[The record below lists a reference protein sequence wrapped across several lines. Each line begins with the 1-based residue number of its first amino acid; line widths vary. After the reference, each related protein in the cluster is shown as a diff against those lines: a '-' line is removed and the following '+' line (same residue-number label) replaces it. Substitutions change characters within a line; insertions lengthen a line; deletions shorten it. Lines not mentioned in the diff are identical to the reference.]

1 MRDTNKMKPKIIVT
15 RDIPHEVESKLK
27 EYFQVSFNRED
38 KVFGKDILR
47 KAMENADGILCTVT
61 DNITDDLLTLPK
73 KKVKIIANIGV
84 GVDHIDLQSAKK
96 NNVIITNTPDVLTEA
111 TVDLAT
117 LLLLSVT
124 RNAFLVESM
133 LRQGKWKGFSLTENL
148 GVDVRGKIMGI
159 VGMGRIGKAF
169 AKRANEVFG
178 MKVLYYNRSP
188 VKDLTFEASVRFD
201 LDALLEESD
210 VISLHL
216 SSDEGNRNFI
226 SLSRMKKIRPSSFLI
241 NTSRGDVIDQIA
253 LIDLLEKNKLAGAG
267 LDVFLN
273 EPNVPLR
280 LRQLSN
286 VTLYPHIGSA
296 THETRTKMGMLAV
309 ENLIA
314 FFNKKQVINQL

>member
-1 MRDTNKMKPKIIVT
+1 MKPKIIVT
-15 RDIPHEVESKLK
+15 RDIPDEVESKLK
-27 EYFQVSFNRED
+27 EHFQVSFNRED
-38 KVFGKDILR
+38 KVFSNDILR
-47 KAMENADGILCTVT
+47 KAMENADGIVCTVT
-61 DNITDDLLTLPK
+61 DSITDNLFTLPK

-84 GVDHIDLQSAKK
+84 GVDHIDLQSAKE
-96 NNVIITNTPDVLTEA
+96 NNVIITNTPEVLTEA
-111 TVDLAT
+111 TVDVAT

-124 RNAFLVESM
+124 RNAFLVEKM
-133 LRQGKWKGFSLTENL
+133 LRQGEWKGFSLTENL
-148 GVDVRGKIMGI
+148 GVDVRGKILGI

-169 AKRANEVFG
+169 AKRAHEVFG

-188 VKDLTFEASVRFD
+188 VKNLTFEASVRFD
-201 LDALLEESD
+201 LEALLEESD

-216 SSDEGNRNFI
+216 SSDEGNKNFI
-226 SLSRMKKIRPSSFLI
+226 SKSKMKKIRPSSFLI

-253 LIDLLEKNKLAGAG
+253 LVDLLEKKKLAGAG
-267 LDVFLN
+267 LDVFIN
-273 EPNVPLR
+273 EPNVPLK

-314 FFNKKQVINQL
+314 FFNEKSVINQL

>member
-1 MRDTNKMKPKIIVT
+1 MKPKIIVT
-15 RDIPHEVESKLK
+15 RNIPVEVESKLK

-38 KVFGKDILR
+38 KVFSKDTLR
-47 KAMENADGILCTVT
+47 KAMENADGIVCTVT
-61 DNITDDLLTLPK
+61 DNITNDLLSTTN

-84 GVDHIDLQSAKK
+84 GVDHIDLQSARE

-111 TVDLAT
+111 TVDVAT

-124 RNAFLVESM
+124 RNAFLVEKM
-133 LRQGKWKGFSLTENL
+133 LRQGEWKGFSLTENL
-148 GVDVRGKIMGI
+148 GVDVRGKILGI

-169 AKRANEVFG
+169 AKRAHEVFG
-178 MKVLYYNRSP
+178 MKILYYNRSP
-188 VKDLTFEASVRFD
+188 VRDLTFEASVRFD

-216 SSDEGNRNFI
+216 SSDEKNKNII
-226 SLSRMKKIRPSSFLI
+226 SKSRMKKIKASSFLI
-241 NTSRGDVIDQIA
+241 NTSRGDVIDQTA
-253 LIDLLEKNKLAGAG
+253 LIDLLEKKKISGAG

-273 EPNVPLR
+273 EPNVPLS

-296 THETRTKMGMLAV
+296 TYETRTKMGMLAV
-309 ENLIA
+309 ENLMA
-314 FFNKKQVINQL
+314 FFNEKEVINQL

>member
-1 MRDTNKMKPKIIVT
+1 MKPKIIVT
-15 RDIPHEVESKLK
+15 RNIPVEVESKLK

-38 KVFGKDILR
+38 KVFSKDTLR
-47 KAMENADGILCTVT
+47 KAMENADGIVCTVT
-61 DNITDDLLTLPK
+61 DNITNDLLSATN

-84 GVDHIDLQSAKK
+84 GVDHIDLQSARE

-111 TVDLAT
+111 TVDVAT

-124 RNAFLVESM
+124 RNAFLVEKM
-133 LRQGKWKGFSLTENL
+133 LRQGEWKGFSLTENL
-148 GVDVRGKIMGI
+148 GVDVRGKILGI

-169 AKRANEVFG
+169 AKRAHEVFG
-178 MKVLYYNRSP
+178 MKILYYNRSP

-216 SSDEGNRNFI
+216 SSDERNKNII
-226 SLSRMKKIRPSSFLI
+226 SKSRMKKIKASSFLI
-241 NTSRGDVIDQIA
+241 NTSRGDIIDQTA
-253 LIDLLEKNKLAGAG
+253 LIDLLEKKKISGAG

-273 EPNVPLR
+273 EPNVPLS

-296 THETRTKMGMLAV
+296 TYETRTKMGMLAV
-309 ENLIA
+309 ENLMA
-314 FFNKKQVINQL
+314 FFNEKEVINQL

>member
-1 MRDTNKMKPKIIVT
+1 MKPKIIVT
-15 RDIPHEVESKLK
+15 RNIPVEVESKLK

-38 KVFGKDILR
+38 KVFSKDTLR
-47 KAMENADGILCTVT
+47 KAMENADGIVCTVT
-61 DNITDDLLTLPK
+61 DNITNDLLSATN

-84 GVDHIDLQSAKK
+84 GVDHIDLQSARE

-111 TVDLAT
+111 TVDVAT

-124 RNAFLVESM
+124 RNAFLVENM
-133 LRQGKWKGFSLTENL
+133 LRQGEWKGFSLTENL
-148 GVDVRGKIMGI
+148 GVDVRGKILGI

-169 AKRANEVFG
+169 AKRAHEVFG
-178 MKVLYYNRSP
+178 MKILYYNRSP

-216 SSDEGNRNFI
+216 SSDERNKNII
-226 SLSRMKKIRPSSFLI
+226 SKSRMKKIKASSFLI
-241 NTSRGDVIDQIA
+241 NTSRGDVIDQTA
-253 LIDLLEKNKLAGAG
+253 LIDLLEKKKISGAG

-273 EPNVPLR
+273 EPNVPLS

-296 THETRTKMGMLAV
+296 TYETRTKMGMLAV
-309 ENLIA
+309 ENLMA
-314 FFNKKQVINQL
+314 FFNEKEVINQL

>member
-1 MRDTNKMKPKIIVT
+1 MKPKIIVT
-15 RDIPHEVESKLK
+15 RDIPVEVESKLK

-38 KVFGKDILR
+38 KVFSKDTLR
-47 KAMENADGILCTVT
+47 KAMENADGIVCTVT
-61 DNITDDLLTLPK
+61 DNITNDLLSATN

-84 GVDHIDLQSAKK
+84 GVDHIDLQSARE
-96 NNVIITNTPDVLTEA
+96 NNIIITNTPDVLTEA
-111 TVDLAT
+111 TVDVAT

-124 RNAFLVESM
+124 RNAFLVEKM
-133 LRQGKWKGFSLTENL
+133 LRQGEWKGFSLTENL
-148 GVDVRGKIMGI
+148 GVDVRGKILGI

-169 AKRANEVFG
+169 AKRAHEVFG
-178 MKVLYYNRSP
+178 MKILYYNRSP

-216 SSDEGNRNFI
+216 SSDERNKNII
-226 SLSRMKKIRPSSFLI
+226 SKSRMKKIKASSFLI
-241 NTSRGDVIDQIA
+241 NTSRGDVIDQTA
-253 LIDLLEKNKLAGAG
+253 LIDLLEKKKISGAG

-273 EPNVPLR
+273 EPNVPLS

-296 THETRTKMGMLAV
+296 TYETRTKMGMLAV
-309 ENLIA
+309 ENLMA
-314 FFNKKQVINQL
+314 FFNEKEVINQL

>member
-1 MRDTNKMKPKIIVT
+1 MRPKIIVT
-15 RDIPHEVESKLK
+15 RNIPVEVESKLK

-38 KVFGKDILR
+38 KVFSKHTLR
-47 KAMENADGILCTVT
+47 KAMENADGIVCTVT
-61 DNITDDLLTLPK
+61 DNITNDLLSATN

-84 GVDHIDLQSAKK
+84 GVDHIDLQSARE

-111 TVDLAT
+111 TVDVAT

-124 RNAFLVESM
+124 RNAFLVEKM
-133 LRQGKWKGFSLTENL
+133 LRQGEWKGFSLTENL
-148 GVDVRGKIMGI
+148 GVDVRGKILGI

-169 AKRANEVFG
+169 AKRAHEVFG
-178 MKVLYYNRSP
+178 MKILYYNRSP

-216 SSDEGNRNFI
+216 SSDERNKNII
-226 SLSRMKKIRPSSFLI
+226 SKSRMKKIKASSFLI
-241 NTSRGDVIDQIA
+241 NTSRGDVIDQTA
-253 LIDLLEKNKLAGAG
+253 LIDLLEKKKISGAG

-273 EPNVPLR
+273 EPNVPLS

-296 THETRTKMGMLAV
+296 TYETRTKMGMLAV
-309 ENLIA
+309 ENLMA
-314 FFNKKQVINQL
+314 FFNEKEVINQL

>member
-1 MRDTNKMKPKIIVT
+1 MKPKIIVT
-15 RDIPHEVESKLK
+15 RNIPDEVESKLK

-38 KVFGKDILR
+38 KIFSNHILR
-47 KAMENADGILCTVT
+47 KAMESADGIVCTVT
-61 DNITDDLLTLPK
+61 DCITNALLTLPK
-73 KKVKIIANIGV
+73 KKVRIIANIGV
-84 GVDHIDLQSAKK
+84 GVDHIDLQSAKE
-96 NNVIITNTPDVLTEA
+96 NNVIVTNTPDVLTEA
-111 TVDLAT
+111 TVDIAT

-124 RNAFLVESM
+124 RKAFLLEKM
-133 LRQGKWKGFSLTENL
+133 LRQGEWKGFSLTENL
-148 GVDVRGKIMGI
+148 GVDVRGKVLGI

-169 AKRANEVFG
+169 AKRAHEIFG

-216 SSDEGNRNFI
+216 SSDKGNKNYI
-226 SLSRMKKIRPSSFLI
+226 SKSRMKKIRRSSFLI
-241 NTSRGDVIDQIA
+241 NTSRGDVIDQMA
-253 LIDLLEKNKLAGAG
+253 LIDLLEKKKLAGAG

-273 EPNVPLR
+273 EPNVPLK

-296 THETRTKMGMLAV
+296 TYETRTKMGMLAV

-314 FFNKKQVINQL
+314 FFNEKQVINQL

>member
-1 MRDTNKMKPKIIVT
+1 MKPKIIVT
-15 RDIPHEVESKLK
+15 RDVPDKVESKLK

-38 KVFGKDILR
+38 KIYSNDILL
-47 KAMENADGILCTVT
+47 KAMENADGIVCTVT
-61 DNITDDLLTLPK
+61 DSITDELLSLPK

-84 GVDHIDLQSAKK
+84 GVDHIDLQSAKV
-96 NNVIITNTPDVLTEA
+96 NNVIVTNTPDVLTEA
-111 TVDLAT
+111 TVDVAT

-124 RNAFLVESM
+124 RNAFLVEKM

-148 GVDVRGKIMGI
+148 GVDVRGKILGV

-169 AKRANEVFG
+169 AKRAHEVFG

-216 SSDEGNRNFI
+216 SSDHGNKNFI
-226 SLSRMKKIRPSSFLI
+226 SKSRMKKIRPSSFLI
-241 NTSRGDVIDQIA
+241 NTSRGDIIDQMA
-253 LIDLLEKNKLAGAG
+253 LIDLLEKKKIAGAG

-273 EPNVPLR
+273 EPNVPLK

-309 ENLIA
+309 ENLLA
-314 FFNKKQVINQL
+314 FFNQKQVINQL

>member
-1 MRDTNKMKPKIIVT
+1 MKPKIIVT
-15 RDIPHEVESKLK
+15 RNIPVEVESKLK

-38 KVFGKDILR
+38 KVFSKDTLR
-47 KAMENADGILCTVT
+47 KAMENADGIVCTVT
-61 DNITDDLLTLPK
+61 DKITNDLLSATN

-84 GVDHIDLQSAKK
+84 GVDHIDLQSARE

-111 TVDLAT
+111 TVDVAT

-124 RNAFLVESM
+124 RNAFLVEKM
-133 LRQGKWKGFSLTENL
+133 LRQGEWKGFSLTENL
-148 GVDVRGKIMGI
+148 GVDVRGKILGI

-169 AKRANEVFG
+169 AKRAHEVFG
-178 MKVLYYNRSP
+178 MKILYYNRSP

-216 SSDEGNRNFI
+216 SSDERNKNII
-226 SLSRMKKIRPSSFLI
+226 SKSRMKKIKASSFLI
-241 NTSRGDVIDQIA
+241 NTSRGDVIDQTA
-253 LIDLLEKNKLAGAG
+253 LIDLLEKKKISGAG

-273 EPNVPLR
+273 EPNVPLS

-296 THETRTKMGMLAV
+296 TYETRTKMGMLAV
-309 ENLIA
+309 ENLMA
-314 FFNKKQVINQL
+314 FFNEKEVINQL

>member
-1 MRDTNKMKPKIIVT
+1 MKPKIIVT
-15 RDIPHEVESKLK
+15 RDIPDEVESKLK
-27 EYFQVSFNRED
+27 EHFQVSFNRED
-38 KVFGKDILR
+38 KVFSNDILR
-47 KAMENADGILCTVT
+47 KAMENADGIVCTVT
-61 DNITDDLLTLPK
+61 DSITDNLFTLPK

-84 GVDHIDLQSAKK
+84 GVDHIDLQSAKE
-96 NNVIITNTPDVLTEA
+96 NNVIITNTPEVLTEA
-111 TVDLAT
+111 TVDVAT

-124 RNAFLVESM
+124 RNAFLVERM
-133 LRQGKWKGFSLTENL
+133 LRQGEWKGFSLTENL
-148 GVDVRGKIMGI
+148 GVDVRGKILGI

-169 AKRANEVFG
+169 AKRAHEVFG

-188 VKDLTFEASVRFD
+188 VKNLTFEASVRFD

-216 SSDEGNRNFI
+216 SSDEGNKNFI
-226 SLSRMKKIRPSSFLI
+226 SKNKLKKIRPSSFLI
-241 NTSRGDVIDQIA
+241 NTSRGDVIEQIA
-253 LIDLLEKNKLAGAG
+253 LVDLLEKKKLAGAG
-267 LDVFLN
+267 LDVFIN
-273 EPNVPLR
+273 EPNVPLT

-314 FFNKKQVINQL
+314 FFNEKRVINQL

>member
-1 MRDTNKMKPKIIVT
+1 MRPKIIVT
-15 RDIPHEVESKLK
+15 RNIPVEVESKLK

-38 KVFGKDILR
+38 KVFSKDTLR
-47 KAMENADGILCTVT
+47 KAMENADGIVCTVT
-61 DNITDDLLTLPK
+61 DNITNDLLSTTN

-84 GVDHIDLQSAKK
+84 GVDHIDLQSARE

-111 TVDLAT
+111 TVDVAT

-124 RNAFLVESM
+124 RNAFLVEKM
-133 LRQGKWKGFSLTENL
+133 LRQGEWKGFSLTENL
-148 GVDVRGKIMGI
+148 GVDVRGKILGI

-169 AKRANEVFG
+169 AKRAHEVFG
-178 MKVLYYNRSP
+178 MKILYYNRSP

-201 LDALLEESD
+201 LDSLLEESD

-216 SSDEGNRNFI
+216 SSDERNKNII
-226 SLSRMKKIRPSSFLI
+226 SKSRMKKIKASSFLI
-241 NTSRGDVIDQIA
+241 NTSRGDVIDQTA
-253 LIDLLEKNKLAGAG
+253 LIDLLEKKKISGAG

-273 EPNVPLR
+273 EPNVPLS

-296 THETRTKMGMLAV
+296 TYETRTKMGMLAV
-309 ENLIA
+309 ENLMA
-314 FFNKKQVINQL
+314 FFNEKEVINQL

>member
-1 MRDTNKMKPKIIVT
+1 MKPKIIVT
-15 RDIPHEVESKLK
+15 RNIPVEVESKLK

-38 KVFGKDILR
+38 KVFSKDTLR
-47 KAMENADGILCTVT
+47 KAMENADGIVCTVT
-61 DNITDDLLTLPK
+61 DNITNDLLSATN

-84 GVDHIDLQSAKK
+84 GVDHIDLQSARE

-111 TVDLAT
+111 TVDVAT

-124 RNAFLVESM
+124 RNAFLVEKM
-133 LRQGKWKGFSLTENL
+133 LRQGEWKGFSLTENL
-148 GVDVRGKIMGI
+148 GVDVRGKILGI

-169 AKRANEVFG
+169 AKRAHEVFG
-178 MKVLYYNRSP
+178 MKILYYNRSP
-188 VKDLTFEASVRFD
+188 VRDLTFEASVRFD

-216 SSDEGNRNFI
+216 SSDERNKNII
-226 SLSRMKKIRPSSFLI
+226 SKSRMKKIKASSFLI
-241 NTSRGDVIDQIA
+241 NTSRGDVIDQTA
-253 LIDLLEKNKLAGAG
+253 LIDLLEKKKISGAG

-273 EPNVPLR
+273 EPNVPLS

-296 THETRTKMGMLAV
+296 TYETRTKMGMLAV
-309 ENLIA
+309 ENLMA
-314 FFNKKQVINQL
+314 FFNGKEVINQL

>member
-1 MRDTNKMKPKIIVT
+1 MKPKIIVT
-15 RDIPHEVESKLK
+15 RNIPDEVESKLK
-27 EYFQVSFNRED
+27 EYFRVSFNRED
-38 KVFGKDILR
+38 KVFSKDILI

-61 DNITDDLLTLPK
+61 DNITDELLSLTN

-111 TVDLAT
+111 TVDVAT

-124 RNAFLVESM
+124 RNAFLVEQM
-133 LRQGKWKGFSLTENL
+133 LRQGKWRGFSLTENL
-148 GVDVRGKIMGI
+148 GVDVRGKILGI

-169 AKRANEVFG
+169 AKRAHEAFG

-188 VKDLTFEASVRFD
+188 VKGLTFEASVRFD

-216 SSDEGNRNFI
+216 SSDEGNKNFI
-226 SLSRMKKIRPSSFLI
+226 SKSRMKKIRASSFLI
-241 NTSRGDVIDQIA
+241 NTSRGDVIDQTA
-253 LIDLLEKNKLAGAG
+253 LIELLEKKKISGAG
-267 LDVFLN
+267 LDVFVN
-273 EPNVPLR
+273 EPHVPLR
-280 LRQLSN
+280 LRHLSN

-296 THETRTKMGMLAV
+296 TFETRKKMGMLAV

-314 FFNKKQVINQL
+314 FFNEKQVINQL

>member
-1 MRDTNKMKPKIIVT
+1 MKPKIIVT
-15 RDIPHEVESKLK
+15 RNIPVEVESKLK

-38 KVFGKDILR
+38 KVFSKDTLR
-47 KAMENADGILCTVT
+47 KAMENADGIVCTVT
-61 DNITDDLLTLPK
+61 DNITNDLLSATN

-84 GVDHIDLQSAKK
+84 GVDHIDLQSARE

-111 TVDLAT
+111 TVDVAT

-124 RNAFLVESM
+124 RNAFLVEKM
-133 LRQGKWKGFSLTENL
+133 LRQGEWKGFSLTENL
-148 GVDVRGKIMGI
+148 GVDVRGKILGI

-169 AKRANEVFG
+169 AKRAHEVFG
-178 MKVLYYNRSP
+178 MKILYYNRSP

-216 SSDEGNRNFI
+216 SSDEKNKNII
-226 SLSRMKKIRPSSFLI
+226 SKSRMKKIKASSFLI
-241 NTSRGDVIDQIA
+241 NTSRGDVIDQTA
-253 LIDLLEKNKLAGAG
+253 LIDLLEKKKISGAG

-273 EPNVPLR
+273 EPNVPLS

-296 THETRTKMGMLAV
+296 TYETRTKMGMLAV
-309 ENLIA
+309 ENLMA
-314 FFNKKQVINQL
+314 FFNEKEVINQL

>member
-1 MRDTNKMKPKIIVT
+1 MKPKIIVT
-15 RDIPHEVESKLK
+15 RDIPDEVESKLK

-38 KVFGKDILR
+38 QVFSTDILR
-47 KAMENADGILCTVT
+47 KAMENADGIVCTVT
-61 DNITDDLLTLPK
+61 DIITDELLTLPK

-84 GVDHIDLQSAKK
+84 GVDHIDLQSAKE
-96 NNVIITNTPDVLTEA
+96 NNVIVTNTPDVLTEA
-111 TVDLAT
+111 TVDVAT

-124 RNAFLVESM
+124 RNAFLVEKM
-133 LRQGKWKGFSLTENL
+133 LRQGEWKGFSLTENL
-148 GVDVRGKIMGI
+148 GVDVRGKILGI

-169 AKRANEVFG
+169 AKRAHEVFG
-178 MKVLYYNRSP
+178 MKVLYHNRSP

-201 LDALLEESD
+201 LDALLKESD

-216 SSDEGNRNFI
+216 SSDEGNKNFI
-226 SLSRMKKIRPSSFLI
+226 SKSRMKKIRCSSFLI
-241 NTSRGDVIDQIA
+241 NTSRGDVIDQMA
-253 LIDLLEKNKLAGAG
+253 LIDLLEKKKIAGAG

-273 EPNVPLR
+273 EPNVPLE

-314 FFNKKQVINQL
+314 FFNEKQVINQL

>member
-1 MRDTNKMKPKIIVT
+1 MKPKIIVT
-15 RDIPHEVESKLK
+15 RNIPVEVESKLK

-38 KVFGKDILR
+38 KVFSKDTLR
-47 KAMENADGILCTVT
+47 KAMKNADGIVCTVT
-61 DNITDDLLTLPK
+61 DNITNDLLSTTN

-84 GVDHIDLQSAKK
+84 GVDHIDLQSARE

-111 TVDLAT
+111 TVDVAT

-124 RNAFLVESM
+124 RNAFLVEKM
-133 LRQGKWKGFSLTENL
+133 LRQGEWKGFSLTENL
-148 GVDVRGKIMGI
+148 GVDVRGKILGI

-169 AKRANEVFG
+169 AKRAHEVFG
-178 MKVLYYNRSP
+178 MKILYYNRSP
-188 VKDLTFEASVRFD
+188 VRDLTFEASVRFD

-216 SSDEGNRNFI
+216 SSDERNKNII
-226 SLSRMKKIRPSSFLI
+226 SKSRMKKIKASSFLI
-241 NTSRGDVIDQIA
+241 NTSRGDVIDQTA
-253 LIDLLEKNKLAGAG
+253 LIDLLEKKKISGAG

-273 EPNVPLR
+273 EPNVPLS

-296 THETRTKMGMLAV
+296 TYETRTKMGMLAV
-309 ENLIA
+309 ENLMA
-314 FFNKKQVINQL
+314 FFNEKEVINQL

>member
-1 MRDTNKMKPKIIVT
+1 MKPKIIVT
-15 RDIPHEVESKLK
+15 RNIPDEVESKLK

-38 KVFGKDILR
+38 KVFSNDILR
-47 KAMENADGILCTVT
+47 KAMENADGIVCTVT
-61 DNITDDLLTLPK
+61 DCITNELLTLPK

-84 GVDHIDLQSAKK
+84 GVDHIDLQSAKE
-96 NNVIITNTPDVLTEA
+96 NDVIVTNTPDVLTEA
-111 TVDLAT
+111 TVDIAT

-124 RNAFLVESM
+124 RKAFLLEKM
-133 LRQGKWKGFSLTENL
+133 LRQGEWKGFSLTENL
-148 GVDVRGKIMGI
+148 GVDVRGKVLGI

-169 AKRANEVFG
+169 AQRAHEIFG

-216 SSDEGNRNFI
+216 SSDEGNKNFI
-226 SLSRMKKIRPSSFLI
+226 SKSRMKKIRPSSFLI

-253 LIDLLEKNKLAGAG
+253 LVDLLEKKKLAGAG
-267 LDVFLN
+267 LDVFIN
-273 EPNVPLR
+273 EPNVPPE
-280 LRQLSN
+280 LRQLTN
-286 VTLYPHIGSA
+286 TTLYPHIGSA

-314 FFNKKQVINQL
+314 FFNKKQVINEL

>member
-1 MRDTNKMKPKIIVT
+1 MKPKIIVT
-15 RDIPHEVESKLK
+15 RNIPVEVESKLK

-38 KVFGKDILR
+38 KVFSKDTLR
-47 KAMENADGILCTVT
+47 KAMENADGIVCTVT
-61 DNITDDLLTLPK
+61 DNITNDLLSTAN

-84 GVDHIDLQSAKK
+84 GVDHIDLQSARE

-111 TVDLAT
+111 TVDVAT

-124 RNAFLVESM
+124 RNAFLVEKM
-133 LRQGKWKGFSLTENL
+133 LRQGEWKGFSLTENL
-148 GVDVRGKIMGI
+148 GVDVRGKILGI

-169 AKRANEVFG
+169 AKRAHEVFG
-178 MKVLYYNRSP
+178 MKILYYNRSP
-188 VKDLTFEASVRFD
+188 VRDLTFEASVRFD

-216 SSDEGNRNFI
+216 SSDERNKNII
-226 SLSRMKKIRPSSFLI
+226 SKSRMKKIKASSFLI
-241 NTSRGDVIDQIA
+241 NTSRGDVIDQTA
-253 LIDLLEKNKLAGAG
+253 LIDLLEKKKISGAG

-273 EPNVPLR
+273 EPNVPLS

-296 THETRTKMGMLAV
+296 TYETRTKMGMLAV
-309 ENLIA
+309 ENLMA
-314 FFNKKQVINQL
+314 FFNEKEVINQL

>member
-1 MRDTNKMKPKIIVT
+1 MKPKIIVT
-15 RDIPHEVESKLK
+15 RNIPVEVESKLK

-38 KVFGKDILR
+38 KVFSKDTLR
-47 KAMENADGILCTVT
+47 KAMKNADGIVCTVT
-61 DNITDDLLTLPK
+61 DNITNDLLSTTN

-84 GVDHIDLQSAKK
+84 GVDHIDLQSARE

-111 TVDLAT
+111 TVDVAT

-124 RNAFLVESM
+124 RNAFLVEKM

-148 GVDVRGKIMGI
+148 GVDVRGKILGI

-169 AKRANEVFG
+169 AKRAHEVFG
-178 MKVLYYNRSP
+178 MKILYYNRSP

-216 SSDEGNRNFI
+216 SSDERNKNII
-226 SLSRMKKIRPSSFLI
+226 SKNRMKKLKASSFLI
-241 NTSRGDVIDQIA
+241 NTSRGDVIDQTA
-253 LIDLLEKNKLAGAG
+253 LIDLLENKKISGAG

-273 EPNVPLR
+273 EPNVPLS

-296 THETRTKMGMLAV
+296 TYETRTKMGMLAV
-309 ENLIA
+309 ENLMA
-314 FFNKKQVINQL
+314 FFNEKEVINRL